1 MNVADTVSALL
12 DAGSFRF
19 SRSGWSGAPGTGTRD
34 PGFGGAGVLDAAA
47 GVAFETDAA
56 WAHGDATMI
65 HTPRAVFSAEADG
78 AVMQITPTNER
89 RDIDASHPLWPVL
102 ICLGAPASA
111 LAADD
116 TSGTGASA
124 SFAASLEAARARSP
138 FPIGTPPSRPR
149 NGLVPCQ
156 AALGPDGQ
164 IREVSVTWPERRTLL
179 LGPRSLARSA
189 LRLET
194 RQYWDVL
201 AVSDPGCPVPDLPS
215 PVARALAAS

>member
-179 LGPRSLARSA
+179 FGPRSLARSA

-194 RQYWDVL
+194 RHYWDVL
-201 AVSDPGCPVPDLPS
+201 TVSDPGCPVPVLPS
-215 PVARALAAS
+215 PVARALAG